1 VSVPI
6 GNSAASDA
14 QQPFI
19 ASREGEVGDRCIN
32 RQITGRLSVVH
43 DENCADLVRF
53 RPQIGEV
60 ETFSIEIRDIAHRNH
75 AGVGIHLLQN
85 PIWVFAFGKP
95 DLRSSGCSQS
105 EGNDNRG
112 YSLPSKQM
120 LSPSCQ
126 VMLSQ
131 SIETP
136 SATLLTNPTSSG
148 ATRHNLPIRS
158 LTRST
163 TRFCAI
169 RPGMPSAL
177 SFRYE
182 ANDAVCLSRGG
193 VSPPAQTWTTFL
205 GNSKAAR
212 LKSGEAAGSVKTFS
226 VLRS

>member
-1 VSVPI
+1 AVAKAK
-6 GNSAASDA
+6 GTTTD
-14 QQPFI
+14 
-19 ASREGEVGDRCIN
+19 
-32 RQITGRLSVVH
+32 
-43 DENCADLVRF
+43 
-53 RPQIGEV
+53 
-60 ETFSIEIRDIAHRNH
+60 
-75 AGVGIHLLQN
+75 
-85 PIWVFAFGKP
+85 
-95 DLRSSGCSQS
+95 
-105 EGNDNRG
+105 G
-112 YSLPSKQM
+112 YSFPSKQM

-136 SATLLTNPTSSG
+136 SATLLTNPTSAG
-148 ATRHNLPIRS
+148 ATRHILPIRS

-182 ANDAVCLSRGG
+182 PNDAACLSRGG

-205 GNSKAAR
+205 GNSKAAG
-212 LKSGEAAGSVKTFS
+212 LKRGEVAGSVKTLS